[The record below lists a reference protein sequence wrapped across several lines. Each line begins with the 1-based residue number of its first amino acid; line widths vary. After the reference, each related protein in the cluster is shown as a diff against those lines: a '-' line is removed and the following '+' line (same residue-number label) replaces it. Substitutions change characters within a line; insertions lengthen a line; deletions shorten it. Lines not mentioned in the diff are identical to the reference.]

1 MNELDI
7 SELELIAAIRKVLSG
22 TGPEVRVG
30 VGDDAA
36 VVAPGS
42 GELVLTTDELVEDS
56 HFLRRVTA
64 ARDLGYKAV
73 IVALSDIAAMAASPR
88 YALCALTL
96 SERVDAAWAM
106 ELFGGIRE
114 ACDEHA
120 LWLVG
125 GDLTRG
131 SEISVAVTAV
141 GEVVPGSAITR
152 SGATP
157 GDAIV
162 VTGSLGGA
170 AAGRRLVEGMPRGLS
185 TAERDAVG
193 RFVRPAA
200 RIGEAALLA
209 SGSLTAMIDLS
220 DGLAIDLA
228 RVCEASGVGA
238 EITLASLPIHEAAT
252 REDALGGGE
261 DYELLAAAV
270 PESSEA
276 TIAAVRDTFGIE
288 VTRIGVITERPGLTG
303 IDEDGSARSLP
314 AAGWDPF
321 V

>member
-1 MNELDI
+1 MI
-7 SELELIAAIRKVLSG
+7 
-22 TGPEVRVG
+22 
-30 VGDDAA
+30 
-36 VVAPGS
+36 
-42 GELVLTTDELVEDS
+42 
-56 HFLRRVTA
+56 VT
-64 ARDLGYKAV
+64 
-73 IVALSDIAAMAASPR
+73 LSDIAAMAASPR
-88 YALCALTL
+88 YALCSLTL

-106 ELFGGIRE
+106 ELFGGIRD

-131 SEISVAVTAV
+131 SEISIAVTAV
-141 GEVVPGSAITR
+141 GEVAPGRAVTR

-157 GDAIV
+157 GDVIV

-170 AAGRRLVEGMPRGLS
+170 AAGRRIVEGSDPRGLRP
-185 TAERDAVG
+185 AERDAVG

-209 SGSLTAMIDLS
+209 AGYLTAMIDLS
-220 DGLAIDLA
+220 DGLTMDLA

-238 EITLASLPIHEAAT
+238 EIRLASLPIHDTAT

-261 DYELLAAAV
+261 DYELLATV
-270 PESSEA
+270 GPESSEA

-288 VTRIGVITERPGLTG
+288 VTRIGVITELPGLTG
-303 IDEDGSARSLP
+303 IGEDGSPRSLP
-314 AAGWDPF
+314 ATGWDPF